1 MHTSSACQLLSSALE
16 VGGYWFVHS
25 AGLSIILVMGI
36 SGWETERPLKRETP
50 RGRENHLTSSKFSAG
65 KFF

>member
-1 MHTSSACQLLSSALE
+1 M
-16 VGGYWFVHS
+16 HS

-36 SGWETERPLKRETP
+36 SGWEPERPLKRETP